1 MSDADEK
8 QVYRK
13 TLSGFIPANPA
24 SEEFAHTVKL
34 GDLVELKGK
43 RPRNLRHHNLFF
55 SAVDLLFQNQE
66 RYESK
71 EELLAAIKVALGH
84 CNYVVSK
91 GGHRIAIP
99 KSISFGTMDQAA
111 FSAFWDKFCTLVET
125 RIMPGL
131 KRADLER
138 ELREMG
144 VAA

>member
-8 QVYRK
+8 QVYRR

-24 SEEFAHTVKL
+24 SDAFAQSVKL
-34 GDLVELKGK
+34 GDLVELKGR

-55 SAVDLLFQNQE
+55 SALELLFQNQE
-66 RYESK
+66 RYATK
-71 EELLAAIKVALGH
+71 EELLAAVKVALGH

-99 KSISFGTMDQAA
+99 KSIAFGTMDQAA
-111 FSAFWDKFCTLVET
+111 FNAFWDKFCTLVET
-125 RIMPGL
+125 KIIPGM
-131 KRADLER
+131 KREDLER